1 MYSLTHTMAIQCEV
15 DCKGMAIRA
24 RVSTVGVLT
33 TQWPVTAMGQV
44 ETQ

>member
-1 MYSLTHTMAIQCEV
+1 MYGLTHTMPFRCEV
-15 DCKGMAIRA
+15 DCKGVAIG
-24 RVSTVGVLT
+24 VNTVGVPT